1 MKEIIGSNLEQAM
14 KDFKIKAKKT
24 FESEKDGLDVSLQV
38 WELDEENFHKLCI
51 IQEKDWNSS
60 EHGWWRYSGCNYNK
74 NKIVL
79 GIVKE
84 KSIELFANEVEGS
97 LGLLEDFNILED
109 SFKNIKEYLSEY
121 IGISKHENYTYFIHS
136 LAELNEMS
144 KSEFM
149 RKYW

>member
-1 MKEIIGSNLEQAM
+1 MKEIMGSNLEQAM
-14 KDFKIKAKKT
+14 IDFNIKAKKT
-24 FESEKDGLDVSLQV
+24 YESEKDWLDVSLQV

-51 IQEKDWNSS
+51 CPENKWSS
-60 EHGWWRYSGCNYNK
+60 SKHGWWRYSGCNYSK
-74 NKIVL
+74 NKVVL
-79 GIVKE
+79 GTMKE
-84 KSIELFANEVEGS
+84 KSVKLFANKDGELS
-97 LGLLEDFNILED
+97 GLLEGFNISED

-136 LAELNEMS
+136 LAELNKMS